1 MVTDLNAAF
10 LPASCPLL
18 VVKVG
23 SSLLVQPDGTVRRE
37 WLQTLVADISAR
49 HKAGQRCIIVTSGAI
64 ALGARR
70 LGFDK
75 GGRASLADAQAAA
88 SVGQIVLSGIWA
100 ELLEGNSLAAA
111 QMLVTLDDLEDRR
124 RYLNIAATLDRL
136 LGAGAVPVINEND
149 SVATEE
155 IRFGDNDRL
164 AARVAQAAGAAGVIL
179 LSDVDGLFDR
189 APHLPGAVLLPT
201 IDKIDGRVRVMV
213 AEGSSSGMGSGGMA
227 SKLDAADIATRAGI
241 GLVIAS
247 GLRNHPL
254 AALEQGGPA
263 TFFAPREGG
272 SARKSWLG
280 GRLTVKGRIRID
292 DGAVQALKAGS
303 SLLPA
308 GALSVEGEFK
318 RGDVMGQFHELFLR
332 GAVEGEDTMHA
343 CLHWHQGH
351 RGMVLRGEL
360 LEHQPAELV
369 LAGHLFAA
377 IVHRHDRGQSHLFAG
392 CESEARALKSCDDPH
407 LAVVF
412 KGERGLPVTRPA
424 DGHDESAALA

>member
-1 MVTDLNAAF
+1 MTPVDKLS
-10 LPASCPLL
+10 PASCPLL

-75 GGRASLADAQAAA
+75 SGRASLADAQAAA

-100 ELLEGNSLAAA
+100 DLLEGQSLAAA

-164 AARVAQAAGAAGVIL
+164 AARVAQAAGATGVIL

-201 IDKIDGRVRVMV
+201 IEKIDGRVRVMV

-247 GLRNHPL
+247 GLRDHPL
-254 AALEQGGPA
+254 SALEQGGLS
-263 TFFAPREGG
+263 TFFAPREGA

-292 DGAVQALKAGS
+292 DGAVQALQNGS

-318 RGDVMGQFHELFLR
+318 RGDVIDISADDGIAIAR
-332 GAVEGEDTMHA
+332 GLSEYDAVDA
-343 CLHWHQGH
+343 ARICGH
-351 RGMVLRGEL
+351 RSSELAAILGTLPRSVLVHRD
-360 LEHQPAELV
+360 QLV
-369 LAGHLFAA
+369 LL
-377 IVHRHDRGQSHLFAG
+377 
-392 CESEARALKSCDDPH
+392 
-407 LAVVF
+407 
-412 KGERGLPVTRPA
+412 
-424 DGHDESAALA
+424 

>member
-1 MVTDLNAAF
+1 MVADLNAAF
-10 LPASCPLL
+10 LPTSCPLL
-18 VVKVG
+18 VVKIG
-23 SSLLVQPDGTVRRE
+23 SSLLVQPDGSVRRQ
-37 WLQTLVADISAR
+37 WLETLVADISAR
-49 HKAGQRCIIVTSGAI
+49 HKAGQRIVIVTSGAI

-70 LGFDK
+70 LGFEK
-75 GGRASLADAQAAA
+75 GGRSSLADAQAAA
-88 SVGQIVLSGIWA
+88 SVGQIVLSGIRA
-100 ELLEGNSLAAA
+100 ELLDAQSLAAA

-164 AARVAQAAGAAGVIL
+164 AARVAQAAGASGVIL

-189 APHLPGAVLLPT
+189 APHLPGAMLLAN
-201 IDKIDGRVRVMV
+201 IEKIDGRVRVMV

-247 GLRNHPL
+247 GLRDHPL
-254 AALEQGGPA
+254 AALETGGPS
-263 TFFAPREGG
+263 TFFAPRDGG

-292 DGAVQALKAGS
+292 AGAIKALISGS

-318 RGDVMGQFHELFLR
+318 RGDVIDISDDDGVAVAR
-332 GAVEGEDTMHA
+332 GLSEYDAVDA
-343 CLHWHQGH
+343 ARICGH
-351 RGMVLRGEL
+351 RSSELADILGTVPRSVLVHRD
-360 LEHQPAELV
+360 QLV
-369 LAGHLFAA
+369 LL
-377 IVHRHDRGQSHLFAG
+377 
-392 CESEARALKSCDDPH
+392 
-407 LAVVF
+407 
-412 KGERGLPVTRPA
+412 
-424 DGHDESAALA
+424 

>member
-1 MVTDLNAAF
+1 MVADLNAAF
-10 LPASCPLL
+10 LPTSCPLL

-100 ELLEGNSLAAA
+100 DLLEGQSLVAA

-136 LGAGAVPVINEND
+136 LGADAVPVINEND

-164 AARVAQAAGAAGVIL
+164 AARVAQAAGATGVIL

-201 IDKIDGRVRVMV
+201 IEKIDGRVRVMV

-247 GLRNHPL
+247 GLRDHPL
-254 AALEQGGPA
+254 TALEQGGLS
-263 TFFAPREGG
+263 TFFAPREGA

-292 DGAVQALKAGS
+292 DGAVQALENGS

-318 RGDVMGQFHELFLR
+318 RGDVIDIS
-332 GAVEGEDTMHA
+332 GEDGIA
-343 CLHWHQGH
+343 IARGLSEYDAVDAARICGH
-351 RGMVLRGEL
+351 RSSELAAILGTVPRSVLVHRD
-360 LEHQPAELV
+360 QLV
-369 LAGHLFAA
+369 LL
-377 IVHRHDRGQSHLFAG
+377 
-392 CESEARALKSCDDPH
+392 
-407 LAVVF
+407 
-412 KGERGLPVTRPA
+412 
-424 DGHDESAALA
+424 

>member
-1 MVTDLNAAF
+1 MVADLNAAF
-10 LPASCPLL
+10 LPTSCPLL

-23 SSLLVQPDGTVRRE
+23 SSLLVRPDGNVRRE

-49 HKAGQRCIIVTSGAI
+49 HKAGQRIIIVTSGAI

-100 ELLEGNSLAAA
+100 ELLEGQSLAAA
-111 QMLVTLDDLEDRR
+111 QLLVTLDDLEDRR

-164 AARVAQAAGAAGVIL
+164 AARVAQAAGATGVVL

-201 IDKIDGRVRVMV
+201 IEKIDGRVRVMV

-247 GLRNHPL
+247 GLRDHPL
-254 AALEQGGPA
+254 SALEQGGPS
-263 TFFAPREGG
+263 TFFAPRAGE

-292 DGAVQALKAGS
+292 DGAVQALKNGS

-318 RGDVMGQFHELFLR
+318 RGDVIDISADDDIAIAR
-332 GAVEGEDTMHA
+332 GLSEYDAVDA
-343 CLHWHQGH
+343 ARICGH
-351 RGMVLRGEL
+351 RSSELADILGTVPRSVLVHRD
-360 LEHQPAELV
+360 QLV
-369 LAGHLFAA
+369 LL
-377 IVHRHDRGQSHLFAG
+377 
-392 CESEARALKSCDDPH
+392 
-407 LAVVF
+407 
-412 KGERGLPVTRPA
+412 
-424 DGHDESAALA
+424 

>member
-1 MVTDLNAAF
+1 MVANLNAAF
-10 LPASCPLL
+10 LPISCPLL

-23 SSLLVQPDGTVRRE
+23 SSLLVKPDGKLRWE

-49 HKAGQRCIIVTSGAI
+49 HKAGQRIIIVTSGAI
-64 ALGARR
+64 ALGACR
-70 LGFDK
+70 LGFVK
-75 GGRASLADAQAAA
+75 GGHASLADAQAAA

-100 ELLEGNSLAAA
+100 DLLEAQSLAAA
-111 QMLVTLDDLEDRR
+111 QILVTLDDLEDRR

-164 AARVAQAAGAAGVIL
+164 AARVAQAAGAAGVVL

-189 APHLPGAVLLPT
+189 APHLPDAMLLPT
-201 IDKIDGRVRVMV
+201 VEKIDGRVRVMV

-247 GLRNHPL
+247 GLRDHPL
-254 AALEQGGPA
+254 LALEQGGAA
-263 TFFAPREGG
+263 TFFVAREGA
-272 SARKSWLG
+272 SARKSWLS

-292 DGAVQALKAGS
+292 DGAVQALKSGS

-318 RGDVMGQFHELFLR
+318 RGDVIDISADDDVAIAR
-332 GAVEGEDTMHA
+332 GLSEYDAVDA
-343 CLHWHQGH
+343 ARICGH
-351 RGMVLRGEL
+351 RSSELASILGTVPRSVLVHRD
-360 LEHQPAELV
+360 QLV
-369 LAGHLFAA
+369 LL
-377 IVHRHDRGQSHLFAG
+377 
-392 CESEARALKSCDDPH
+392 
-407 LAVVF
+407 
-412 KGERGLPVTRPA
+412 
-424 DGHDESAALA
+424 

>member
-1 MVTDLNAAF
+1 MVTDLSDAAF
-10 LPASCPLL
+10 KPEQCPLL

-23 SSLLVQPDGTVRRE
+23 SSLLVEPDGGVRRG
-37 WLQTLVADISAR
+37 WLETLVADIATR
-49 HKAGQRCIIVTSGAI
+49 HQAGQRIIIVSSGAI

-70 LGFDK
+70 MGFDK

-88 SVGQIVLSGIWA
+88 SVGQILLSGLWA
-100 ELLEGNSLAAA
+100 ELLAAQGFAAA

-179 LSDVDGLFDR
+179 LSDVDGLYDR
-189 APHLPGAVLLPT
+189 APHLPGAVLLPRVE
-201 IDKIDGRVRVMV
+201 KIDGRVRIMV

-227 SKLDAADIATRAGI
+227 SKLDAADISTRAGI
-241 GLVIAS
+241 GLTICS
-247 GLRNHPL
+247 GLRDHPL
-254 AALEQGGPA
+254 AALEAGGPA
-263 TFFAPREGG
+263 TYFVPREGA

-292 DGAVQALKAGS
+292 DGAVRALLAGS

-308 GALSVEGEFK
+308 GALSVEGEFR
-318 RGDVMGQFHELFLR
+318 RGDVVDISGDDGIAIAR
-332 GAVEGEDTMHA
+332 GLSEYDAVDAARICGYRT
-343 CLHWHQGH
+343 
-351 RGMVLRGEL
+351 
-360 LEHQPAELV
+360 AELEAILGTVPRSV
-369 LAGHLFAA
+369 L
-377 IVHRHDRGQSHLFAG
+377 VHRDQLV
-392 CESEARALKSCDDPH
+392 L
-407 LAVVF
+407 L
-412 KGERGLPVTRPA
+412 
-424 DGHDESAALA
+424 

>member
-1 MVTDLNAAF
+1 MVANLNAAF
-10 LPASCPLL
+10 LPTSCPLL

-23 SSLLVQPDGTVRRE
+23 SSLLVQPDGNVRRQ
-37 WLQTLVADISAR
+37 WLETLVADISAR
-49 HKAGQRCIIVTSGAI
+49 HQAGQRIVIVTSGAI

-70 LGFDK
+70 LGFEK
-75 GGRASLADAQAAA
+75 GGRSSLADAQAAA

-100 ELLEGNSLAAA
+100 ELLDAQSLAAA

-164 AARVAQAAGAAGVIL
+164 AARVAQAAGASGVIL

-189 APHLPGAVLLPT
+189 APHLPGATLLPT
-201 IDKIDGRVRVMV
+201 IEKIDGHVRIMV

-247 GLRNHPL
+247 GLRDHPL
-254 AALEQGGPA
+254 AALEAGGPS
-263 TFFAPREGG
+263 TFFAPRGGG

-280 GRLTVKGRIRID
+280 GRLTVKGRIRVD
-292 DGAVQALKAGS
+292 AGAVQALSSGS

-318 RGDVMGQFHELFLR
+318 RGDVIDISDDDGIAVAR
-332 GAVEGEDTMHA
+332 GLSEYDAVDA
-343 CLHWHQGH
+343 ARICGH
-351 RGMVLRGEL
+351 RSSELADILGTVPRSVLVHRD
-360 LEHQPAELV
+360 QLV
-369 LAGHLFAA
+369 LL
-377 IVHRHDRGQSHLFAG
+377 
-392 CESEARALKSCDDPH
+392 
-407 LAVVF
+407 
-412 KGERGLPVTRPA
+412 
-424 DGHDESAALA
+424 

>member
-1 MVTDLNAAF
+1 M
-10 LPASCPLL
+10 
-18 VVKVG
+18 
-23 SSLLVQPDGTVRRE
+23 
-37 WLQTLVADISAR
+37 
-49 HKAGQRCIIVTSGAI
+49 TSGAI

-100 ELLEGNSLAAA
+100 DLLEAQSLAAA
-111 QMLVTLDDLEDRR
+111 QILVTLDDLEDRR

-164 AARVAQAAGAAGVIL
+164 AARVAQAAGAAGVVL

-189 APHLPGAVLLPT
+189 APHLPDAMLLPT
-201 IDKIDGRVRVMV
+201 VEKIDGRVRVMV

-247 GLRNHPL
+247 GLRDHPL
-254 AALEQGGPA
+254 LALEQGGAA
-263 TFFAPREGG
+263 TFFVPREGA
-272 SARKSWLG
+272 SARKSWLS

-292 DGAVQALKAGS
+292 NGAVQALKSGS

-318 RGDVMGQFHELFLR
+318 RGDVIDISADDDVAIAR
-332 GAVEGEDTMHA
+332 GLSEYDAVDA
-343 CLHWHQGH
+343 ARICGH
-351 RGMVLRGEL
+351 RSSELAAILGTVPRSVLVHRD
-360 LEHQPAELV
+360 QLV
-369 LAGHLFAA
+369 LL
-377 IVHRHDRGQSHLFAG
+377 
-392 CESEARALKSCDDPH
+392 
-407 LAVVF
+407 
-412 KGERGLPVTRPA
+412 
-424 DGHDESAALA
+424 

>member
-1 MVTDLNAAF
+1 MVADLNAAF
-10 LPASCPLL
+10 LPTSCPLL

-23 SSLLVQPDGTVRRE
+23 SSLLVQPDGNVRRQ
-37 WLQTLVADISAR
+37 WLETLVADISAR
-49 HKAGQRCIIVTSGAI
+49 HKAGQRIVIVTSGAI

-70 LGFDK
+70 LGFEK
-75 GGRASLADAQAAA
+75 GGRSSLADAQAAA

-100 ELLEGNSLAAA
+100 ELLDAQSLAAA

-164 AARVAQAAGAAGVIL
+164 AARVAQAAGASGVIL

-189 APHLPGAVLLPT
+189 APHLPGAMLLAN
-201 IDKIDGRVRVMV
+201 IEKIDGRVRVMV

-247 GLRNHPL
+247 GLRDHPL
-254 AALEQGGPA
+254 AALETGGPS
-263 TFFAPREGG
+263 TFFAPRDGG

-280 GRLTVKGRIRID
+280 GRLTVKGRIRVD
-292 DGAVQALKAGS
+292 AGAIKALISGS

-318 RGDVMGQFHELFLR
+318 RGDVIDISDDDGVAVAR
-332 GAVEGEDTMHA
+332 GLSEYDAVDA
-343 CLHWHQGH
+343 ARICGH
-351 RGMVLRGEL
+351 RSSELADILGTVPRSVLVHRD
-360 LEHQPAELV
+360 QLV
-369 LAGHLFAA
+369 LL
-377 IVHRHDRGQSHLFAG
+377 
-392 CESEARALKSCDDPH
+392 
-407 LAVVF
+407 
-412 KGERGLPVTRPA
+412 
-424 DGHDESAALA
+424 

>member
-1 MVTDLNAAF
+1 MVADLNAAF
-10 LPASCPLL
+10 LPTSCPLL

-88 SVGQIVLSGIWA
+88 SVGQSVLSGIWA
-100 ELLEGNSLAAA
+100 DLLEGQSLAAA

-136 LGAGAVPVINEND
+136 LGADAVPVINEND

-164 AARVAQAAGAAGVIL
+164 AARVAQAAGATGVIL

-201 IDKIDGRVRVMV
+201 IEKIDGRVRVMV

-247 GLRNHPL
+247 GLRDHPL
-254 AALEQGGPA
+254 MALEQGGLS
-263 TFFAPREGG
+263 TFFAPREGA

-292 DGAVQALKAGS
+292 DGAVQALENGS

-318 RGDVMGQFHELFLR
+318 RGDVIDISAEDGIAIAR
-332 GAVEGEDTMHA
+332 GLSEYDAVDA
-343 CLHWHQGH
+343 ARICGH
-351 RGMVLRGEL
+351 RSSELAAILGTVPRSVLVHRD
-360 LEHQPAELV
+360 QLV
-369 LAGHLFAA
+369 LL
-377 IVHRHDRGQSHLFAG
+377 
-392 CESEARALKSCDDPH
+392 
-407 LAVVF
+407 
-412 KGERGLPVTRPA
+412 
-424 DGHDESAALA
+424 

>member
-1 MVTDLNAAF
+1 MVADLNAAF
-10 LPASCPLL
+10 LPTSCPLL

-23 SSLLVQPDGTVRRE
+23 SSLLVQPDGSVRRQ
-37 WLQTLVADISAR
+37 WLETLVADISAR
-49 HKAGQRCIIVTSGAI
+49 HKAGQRVVIVTSGAI

-70 LGFDK
+70 LGFEK
-75 GGRASLADAQAAA
+75 GGRSSLADAQAAA

-100 ELLEGNSLAAA
+100 DLLDAQSLAAA

-164 AARVAQAAGAAGVIL
+164 AARVAQAAGASGVIL

-189 APHLPGAVLLPT
+189 APHLPGATLLPT
-201 IDKIDGRVRVMV
+201 IAKIDGHVRIMV

-247 GLRNHPL
+247 GLCDHPL
-254 AALEQGGPA
+254 AALETGGPS
-263 TFFAPREGG
+263 TFFAPRDGG

-280 GRLTVKGRIRID
+280 GRLTVKGRIRVD
-292 DGAVQALKAGS
+292 AGAIQALMSGS

-318 RGDVMGQFHELFLR
+318 RGDVIDISDDDGIAVAR
-332 GAVEGEDTMHA
+332 GLSEYDAVDA
-343 CLHWHQGH
+343 ARICGH
-351 RGMVLRGEL
+351 RSSELADILGTVPRSVLVHRD
-360 LEHQPAELV
+360 QLV
-369 LAGHLFAA
+369 LL
-377 IVHRHDRGQSHLFAG
+377 
-392 CESEARALKSCDDPH
+392 
-407 LAVVF
+407 
-412 KGERGLPVTRPA
+412 
-424 DGHDESAALA
+424 